1 MTPSRSVPARDG
13 ATLDTA
19 SNGVTVSRPTRSQ
32 SADPVPAGPVRTCIG
47 CRRTAPRSVLVRI
60 VGVEVEGRLLAVP
73 DPAAVRPGRG
83 AWVHRDRGCVELA
96 ERRRAFARALRLAG
110 PVDPAAV
117 REHVAAAEEHRT
129 DGSTDHGTTRHGTTR
144 QGTTPNRKRVDEV

>member
-1 MTPSRSVPARDG
+1 MNRSRSPRSRDG

-19 SNGVTVSRPTRSQ
+19 SNGVAVPPATRSQ
-32 SADPVPAGPVRTCIG
+32 PPDPVSDGPVRTCIG

-60 VGVEVEGRLLAVP
+60 VGREVDGRLLAVP
-73 DPAAVRPGRG
+73 DPGACKPGRG

-96 ERRRAFARALRLAG
+96 ERRKAFARALRLPG
-110 PVDPAAV
+110 PVDPTAV
-117 REHVAAAEEHRT
+117 HAHLAEQDGTEHR
-129 DGSTDHGTTRHGTTR
+129 GTTGQDVTRLDGTH